1 MIVTGLGERF
11 LGHTVRGLFTLLVA
25 VLSVCGV
32 SEAQVLIRPEV
43 EVRFDNLSGQEAA
56 RMDGVKERVLY
67 LLQDYRRP
75 EGIDLVPKRP
85 MNVLVQVVFS
95 PEKTADGLFLTDV
108 RFLAYRPKYESE
120 DETIIFSALEEG
132 IPLDPTLL
140 TAPPAGRGELPTEP
154 LLLRVHYFATL
165 ALLMYY
171 DSFDLNGGDA
181 YLRAIKANERA
192 YTTPPLARS
201 GEPATGTSLYLN
213 RLPQE
218 LETEWGSTFREL
230 WLLFHLEI
238 LDSKLRTKGSEETL
252 LFVLREWVKLL
263 ETHQVPGLM
272 QLLRDTK
279 AADASALPDLAGK
292 ETATKAKASIR
303 SLFPALSSRP

>member
-1 MIVTGLGERF
+1 MRHIWRAAFALFVTALA
-11 LGHTVRGLFTLLVA
+11 TC
-25 VLSVCGV
+25 SV
-32 SEAQVLIRPEV
+32 SEAQVLMRPEV
-43 EVRFDNLSGQEAA
+43 EVRFENLSHQDAA
-56 RMDGVKERVLY
+56 RTDGLRERILY
-67 LLQDYRRP
+67 TLQDYRRP
-75 EGIDLVPKRP
+75 EGLDLVPKRP
-85 MNVLVQVVFS
+85 MKVFVQVGFS
-95 PEKTADGLFLTDV
+95 PETTPDGLFLSSI
-108 RFLAYRPKYESE
+108 RFLAYRPEYDSE

-140 TAPPAGRGELPTEP
+140 TAPSTGRGELPTEP

-181 YLRAIKANERA
+181 YLRTLKTNERA

-201 GEPATGTSLYLN
+201 GESATGTSLYLN

-218 LETEWGSTFREL
+218 LETEWGGAFREL

-279 AADASALPDLAGK
+279 AADISDLPDLVGK
-292 ETATKAKASIR
+292 ETATEAKASIL

>member
-1 MIVTGLGERF
+1 MSHLRHIGRAVFVLFVTA
-11 LGHTVRGLFTLLVA
+11 LFA
-25 VLSVCGV
+25 CSV
-32 SEAQVLIRPEV
+32 SEAQVLMRPEV
-43 EVRFDNLSGQEAA
+43 EVRFENLSRQDAA
-56 RMDGVKERVLY
+56 RTDGLRERILY
-67 LLQDYRRP
+67 TLQDYGRP
-75 EGIDLVPKRP
+75 EGVDLVPKRP
-85 MNVLVQVVFS
+85 MNVLVQVDFS
-95 PEKTADGLFLTDV
+95 PETTPDGLFLTGI
-108 RFLAYRPKYESE
+108 RFLAYRPEYDSE

-171 DSFDLNGGDA
+171 DSFDLNGGNA

-201 GEPATGTSLYLN
+201 GEPATGTALYLN

-279 AADASALPDLAGK
+279 ATDVSALSDLAGK
-292 ETATKAKASIR
+292 ETATEAKESIR